1 MQQLLRNIVR
11 KSIKPFVIITIPVC
25 TYNIHKYIT
34 SESNQAKKIYKEIQ
48 DQNKKA
54 STPDYLQSSFEKN
67 LRMYLNRN
75 IVETLKE
82 KEVREGGVEY
92 LNQIIRQKL
101 VIDAILDV
109 LLYCIKDK
117 EFIDEAIDL
126 GNNIL

>member
-1 MQQLLRNIVR
+1 MQQLFRSLVQKAMKPVIFV
-11 KSIKPFVIITIPVC
+11 SIPLTMYKLHQYYEDEKTRAQ
-25 TYNIHKYIT
+25 
-34 SESNQAKKIYKEIQ
+34 EIYEEIQ
-48 DQNKKA
+48 TQNYRFQNQ
-54 STPDYLQSSFEKN
+54 DYKQSSIEKN

-109 LLYCIKDK
+109 LLFCIKDD
-117 EFIDEAIDL
+117 EFIDEAKNL
-126 GNNIL
+126 GRIF